1 MNIYTERHNKLI
13 IGNIFLNKWC
23 TLKYGLTKF
32 YYQTKTMIWL
42 IDVLLDSRHC
52 IILSISPF
60 VYVDVPLPNV
70 KDQS

>member
-13 IGNIFLNKWC
+13 IGNIFWKKWC

-42 IDVLLDSRHC
+42 IDVILDSRHC

-60 VYVDVPLPNV
+60 VYVDVPLSNV